1 MREWTLVLAVPAL
14 IAALAAVACAGPA
27 PATTTTAKPQTL
39 TIYSGRAESLV
50 APIIDQFSKATG
62 VKVQVRYGGTSELAA
77 TILEEGQ
84 NSPAD
89 IFYAQDPAGL
99 GAVSTRFA
107 TLSNDIVS
115 GVKPQFRAA
124 DGKWVGISGRA
135 RVVVYNTQKL
145 SEANLPADIWDFT
158 DPKWKGRLGW
168 APTNGSFQAMVTAM
182 QALWGDGKTRDWLT
196 AMKANNPK
204 VYSNNTGIVTAVGNG
219 EIDAGFVNHYY
230 LFSFLQEK
238 GEAFPARNYHLR
250 GGGPGATILVSGAGI
265 LETSKNK
272 EVAARFL
279 SFMLSPVAQQYFA
292 GKTYEYPVIDGVGTH
307 RVLKP
312 LAEINAPQVSM
323 AQMADLKKTL
333 DLLRVTGVT
342 P

>member
-1 MREWTLVLAVPAL
+1 MRRWTALPGVLGL
-14 IAALAAVACAGPA
+14 LAAVAITGCARPA
-27 PATTTTAKPQTL
+27 QTTLTTVSPTPTTQTVTATAPTTTVTVVSTPTATPPKPQTL

-50 APIIDQFSKATG
+50 APIIDQFNKATG
-62 VKVQVRYGGTSELAA
+62 VKVQVRYGGTAELAA

-99 GAVSTRFA
+99 GAVSPRFA
-107 TLSNDIVS
+107 TLSSDLIAN
-115 GVKPQFRAA
+115 VKPQFKAS

-135 RVVVYNTQKL
+135 RVVVYNTTKL
-145 SEANLPADIWDFT
+145 AEADLPGDIWEFSDAR
-158 DPKWKGRLGW
+158 WKGRLGW

-182 QALWGDGKTRDWLT
+182 QVLWGDAKTKQWLT

-204 VYSNNTGIVTAVGNG
+204 IYSNNTGIVTAVGNG

-230 LFSFLQEK
+230 LFSFLQGK
-238 GEAFPARNYHLR
+238 GESFPARNYYVR

-265 LETSKNK
+265 METSKNK
-272 EVAARFL
+272 ESAERFL

-292 GKTYEYPVIDGVGTH
+292 GQTYEYPVIDGVATH
-307 RVLKP
+307 RILKP
-312 LAEINAPQVSM
+312 LA
-323 AQMADLKKTL
+323 
-333 DLLRVTGVT
+333 
-342 P
+342 